1 MSEFREIIYIL
12 TILEKFARIDGA
24 IFGSNL
30 DGISDDNESNVFGCI
45 DTNYRSFIRAYNLNN
60 SIIANNYM
68 GVSPNG
74 TNIMNKA
81 FGSNYTLDIQNTD
94 NLRVENNIINS
105 YNSTDLG
112 SIYIRNGNIN
122 LQIVD
127 NAVLGGTVGLSGA
140 TTGALI
146 KGNIFEGYTDK
157 AIVLTDDSD
166 GITLEENTFERSSSV
181 GKVIHLG
188 AFIAD
193 DLLSTPNDPNDTDI
207 GVNELMN

>member
-1 MSEFREIIYIL
+1 M
-12 TILEKFARIDGA
+12 
-24 IFGSNL
+24 
-30 DGISDDNESNVFGCI
+30 
-45 DTNYRSFIRAYNLNN
+45 NN